1 VLSAPEEPPKGGLS
15 CGGSFVKIQVG
26 SRLRAVWSLGMSD
39 PTEVDNDLERLQMAL
54 EALSA
59 DLDAIMRRPHFSLR
73 FAAENLVN
81 DGSQRIER
89 VVDHFAFAVKR
100 GALP

>member
-1 VLSAPEEPPKGGLS
+1 
-15 CGGSFVKIQVG
+15 
-26 SRLRAVWSLGMSD
+26 MSD
-39 PTEVDNDLERLQMAL
+39 PTEVDDDLKRLQMAL

-81 DGSQRIER
+81 GGSQRIER
-89 VVDHFAFAVKR
+89 VVDHFAFAVER
-100 GALP
+100 GALSRGLSSALAVEVSAFATR